1 MNNGPLSERDAGRIA
16 AHFAGGHLDDPW
28 TWVFYGDSITKA
40 AKHTWGWRGFPDI
53 FEERV
58 RHELGFGFD
67 IVINAGNSGQTSEHL
82 VDPVQYDRLVRH
94 PRPQVVLVMIGM
106 NDMVRNT
113 AEKFHANLR
122 TLADRIRADGAIPVL
137 QTSNTIKQIFPPQD
151 EYHTGYI
158 VRYELMPQFMEIVR
172 QAAREKDVILIDHNA
187 YWQKHAV
194 LDEWLG
200 ETIHPGAL
208 GHLEIAKEIFRTFGI
223 YDPES
228 NCCKI
233 VPKSKNLLN

>member
-1 MNNGPLSERDAGRIA
+1 
-16 AHFAGGHLDDPW
+16 
-28 TWVFYGDSITKA
+28 
-40 AKHTWGWRGFPDI
+40 
-53 FEERV
+53 
-58 RHELGFGFD
+58 
-67 IVINAGNSGQTSEHL
+67 
-82 VDPVQYDRLVRH
+82 
-94 PRPQVVLVMIGM
+94 
-106 NDMVRNT
+106 
-113 AEKFHANLR
+113 
-122 TLADRIRADGAIPVL
+122 
-137 QTSNTIKQIFPPQD
+137 
-151 EYHTGYI
+151 
-158 VRYELMPQFMEIVR
+158 MPQFMEIVR